1 MRLSMF
7 AFWTA
12 LIGFVLI
19 ALTAIPGSEIPI
31 LSEENHMPL
40 IIGFILFIAG
50 VSAHVVE
57 NKITSEKQ
65 DTEESISSI
74 WRRTDELS
82 DEIRNSEKELANDLH
97 RRIDDVSN
105 ERWEGETAMSN
116 DLHRRIDD
124 LSDEM
129 HRELERCQNSCS
141 KNQNA
146 CSSQDSVVARSG
158 LAAKAMGN

>member
-31 LSEENHMPL
+31 LSDENHMPL

-50 VSAHVVE
+50 VSAYVVN
-57 NKITSEKQ
+57 NKIEEERR
-65 DTEESISSI
+65 DTEDSISSI
-74 WRRTDELS
+74 WRTTEELS
-82 DEIRNSEKELANDLH
+82 NETQNVERNLADE
-97 RRIDDVSN
+97 
-105 ERWEGETAMSN
+105 
-116 DLHRRIDD
+116 LHRRIDD

-141 KNQNA
+141 RKQNS
-146 CSSQDSVVARSG
+146 CMNEDSVVTRSG
-158 LAAKAMGN
+158 LAAKTMGN

>member
-31 LSEENHMPL
+31 LSDENHMPL

-50 VSAHVVE
+50 VSAYVVN
-57 NKITSEKQ
+57 NKIEEERR
-65 DTEESISSI
+65 DTEDSISSI
-74 WRRTDELS
+74 WRTTEELS
-82 DEIRNSEKELANDLH
+82 NETREVEKTLSNELH
-97 RRIDDVSN
+97 MRIDN
-105 ERWEGETAMSN
+105 
-116 DLHRRIDD
+116 

-129 HRELERCQNSCS
+129 YRELEKCQNSCS
-141 KNQNA
+141 RKQKA
-146 CSSQDSVVARSG
+146 CSSEDSVVTRSG
-158 LAAKAMGN
+158 LAAKTMGN